1 MIYEKLICVNNND
14 PKLTVNKQ
22 YLGEFYH
29 SDSYSDIYLY
39 IIFDYNYNKI
49 GIFDYYLF
57 EKVKQ
62 FRKKRLKKILNESN
76 MY

>member
-1 MIYEKLICVNNND
+1 MKYEKLICVNNND

-22 YLGEFYH
+22 YFGEFLH

-39 IIFDYNYNKI
+39 IIFDYNYNRI
-49 GIFDYYLF
+49 GIFDFYLF

-62 FRKKRLKKILNESN
+62 VRQKRLNNIL
-76 MY
+76 

>member
-1 MIYEKLICVNNND
+1 MKYEKLICVNNND

-22 YLGEFYH
+22 YLGEFLH

-39 IIFDYNYNKI
+39 IIFDCNYNRI

-62 FRKKRLKKILNESN
+62 VRQKRLNNIL
-76 MY
+76 